1 MRPNGLV
8 GESEG
13 GVCVY
18 GVENGVISDEE
29 VAVDGD
35 EENGKEAGR
44 CRLWGGCAAVDDMCG
59 RGGVS
64 DSGES

>member
-29 VAVDGD
+29 EVAVDGD

-44 CRLWGGCAAVDDMCG
+44 CRL
-59 RGGVS
+59 
-64 DSGES
+64 